1 MLVPPEE
8 PQEAGSMKIFTVQT
22 ESYGSIMER
31 GKNGIVIGSNY
42 EPVTVLEELEEVPSL
57 EGTLLVF
64 AEGLW
69 FKLAV
74 RRHEL
79 SAEVHSRLFD
89 SRSRSGKSA
98 LNNVHQELPEQE
110 SSHPST
116 DPCSC

>member
-1 MLVPPEE
+1 
-8 PQEAGSMKIFTVQT
+8 MKIFTVQS
-22 ESYGSIMER
+22 ECYGSIMER
-31 GKNGIVIGSNY
+31 GSNGIVIGSTY

-57 EGTLLVF
+57 EGILLVF

-74 RRHEL
+74 RRQEL

-98 LNNVHQELPEQE
+98 LSNGHQELPEQE
-110 SSHPST
+110 CSEPST

>member
-1 MLVPPEE
+1 
-8 PQEAGSMKIFTVQT
+8 MKIFTVQT
-22 ESYGSIMER
+22 ESYGAIMER
-31 GKNGIVIGSNY
+31 GCNGIVIGSYY

-57 EGTLLVF
+57 EGTLMVF

-98 LNNVHQELPEQE
+98 QSNGHQELPEQE
-110 SSHPST
+110 SSAPST
-116 DPCSC
+116 APCPY

>member
-1 MLVPPEE
+1 
-8 PQEAGSMKIFTVQT
+8 MKIFTVQT
-22 ESYGSIMER
+22 EIYGSIMER

-69 FKLAV
+69 CKLAV